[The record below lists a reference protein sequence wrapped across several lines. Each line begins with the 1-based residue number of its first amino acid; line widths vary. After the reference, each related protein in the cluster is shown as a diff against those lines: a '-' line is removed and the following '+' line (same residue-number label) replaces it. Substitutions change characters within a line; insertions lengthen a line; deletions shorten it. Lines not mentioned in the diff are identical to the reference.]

1 MMDSNATAS
10 ATSSADAFDTDAAIA
25 THAAF
30 DLDARRIEMRSAW
43 LKQVPGY
50 TQRRDDLE
58 KLLACVRAHQTQLSD
73 AVSAD
78 FGRRSRHETLL
89 ADVMMVQDDIK
100 HTLRNLRRWMKAKSA
115 AVDYKAWPARAEI
128 QQKPLGVV
136 GILSPWNY
144 PIQLALN
151 PLVAAI
157 AAGNHVMLKPSEH
170 TPRTSALM
178 ARMLASV
185 FPAERVSVVLG
196 GADVAAKFSELAFD
210 HLFYTGSTAV
220 GRLVMAAA
228 AKHLTPVTLELGGKS
243 PCVIAPDYPMA
254 KAVARIA
261 AMKYLNAGQTCI
273 APDYVLV
280 EKGQRTAFVDA
291 FRSVLLEAYPN
302 IADNPDYTSI
312 VNDRQ
317 YQRLQ
322 RYLDDAQSKGA
333 EVISICAG
341 EQPNPASRVLPP
353 TLVLD
358 ARDDML
364 VMQDEIF
371 GPILPVLEYSDLNEV
386 AERINAGE
394 RPLAYYQFDQQSA
407 RVDRMLEKI
416 TAGGVTINDCALHI
430 TQHDLP
436 FGGVGASGM
445 GHYHGHAGFLTFTK
459 QMPVFKQGFWS
470 AFWLLKPPYKQLAD
484 RMTKWLLG

>member
-1 MMDSNATAS
+1 MSDSTTSSDIDAGDVAAATAR
-10 ATSSADAFDTDAAIA
+10 A
-25 THAAF
+25 AAF
-30 DLDARRIEMRSAW
+30 DLDTRRREMRTAW
-43 LKQVPGY
+43 LTQLPKYP
-50 TQRRDDLE
+50 QRRNDLE
-58 KLLACVRAHQTQLSD
+58 KLLACVRAHHAELTA

-89 ADVMMVQDDIK
+89 ADVMMVQDDIT
-100 HTLRNLRRWMKAKSA
+100 HTLRHLRRWMKPKSA

-170 TPRTSALM
+170 TPRTSALL
-178 ARMLASV
+178 AQMLESI

-220 GRLVMAAA
+220 GKLVMAAA

-261 AMKYLNAGQTCI
+261 AMKFLNAGQTCI
-273 APDYVLV
+273 APDFVLV
-280 EKGQRTAFVDA
+280 AKGQRDTFVDA
-291 FRSVLLEAYPN
+291 FRSTVLSAYPN
-302 IADNPDYTSI
+302 IAENPDYTSI

-322 RYLDDAQSKGA
+322 RYLDDARAKGGD
-333 EVISICAG
+333 VVQVCAG
-341 EQPNPASRVLPP
+341 DAPDVGSRILPP
-353 TLVLD
+353 TLVLN
-358 ARDDML
+358 ATRDMT
-364 VMQDEIF
+364 VMQEEIF

-386 AERINAGE
+386 AELINAGE
-394 RPLAYYQFDQQSA
+394 RPLAYYQFDQQSS
-407 RVDRMLEKI
+407 RVQAMLDKI